1 MEKQPDALTR
11 NPHLPHSHFC
21 PFACS
26 YLWRVRLLRLLCHRL
41 LPSCIPAPM
50 SHRRL
55 LMLSC
60 DAPAQRLLNFLR
72 FKNENGSS
80 CFKTLNTWKA
90 QELYYLRM
98 QRSREKMDR
107 EKTEENLYQNKKRLK
122 VCVATCNRADYSKL
136 APIMF
141 GLKSHPEEFEL
152 EVVVLGS
159 HLIDDYGNTFRMIE
173 QDDFDIGSKL
183 HTIVRGEDEAA
194 MVESV
199 GLALVKLPDVLQRLR
214 PDILVV
220 HGDRFDA
227 LALATAAALM
237 NIRILHLEGGEVS
250 GTIDDSIR
258 HAISKLAHYHACC
271 TRMAEQHLIAM
282 CEDHSRILLAGC
294 PSYDK
299 LLSTYHRDDYVDIIK
314 SWLGDKVKDNDYIV
328 ALQHPVTTDIQ
339 HSIKIYGLMLD
350 ALISFNK
357 RTLILFPNIDAGSKE
372 MVRVMRKKGIEQHPN
387 FRAVKHIPFEQ
398 FIQLVSHAGC
408 MIGNSSCGVREA
420 GAFGTPVI
428 NLGTRQT
435 GRETEY
441 FEHLLNP
448 TNMPSIVEAEPG
460 DSGLGSP
467 ISGVDVTEVAK
478 KLLGGRAPGMD
489 EIRPEFLKALDVS
502 YPHADDGHPQVGA
515 AQVDSQST
523 LYFQDVID
531 VLGDG
536 VFHRRKAKG
545 LLERLFQVDAT
556 QKLQN
561 PGHCIAVTAITVSLC
576 KKMWHSQV
584 EPISP
589 VGNSGRQQLQMGG
602 PDFPL
607 PSHFFQLLRGNPKAF
622 PGQPRDIGNI
632 VKKYTESNPK
642 TFEHRMHLILKMCK
656 DAVQDAVRL
665 NCRIL
670 GVGISTGGRVNPQE
684 GIILH
689 STKLIQEWSSV
700 DLRTPISDALG
711 LPVWVDNDGNC
722 AALAERKFGHG
733 RGVDNFV
740 TVITGTG
747 IGGGI
752 IHNSELIH
760 GSTFCAA
767 ELGHIKVSLEGPEC
781 SCGSQGCIEAFASGM
796 ALQREA
802 KRLHDG
808 ERHHHCSKVVT
819 CWGFLSPDELLK
831 MDGMDVKLA
840 EPITAAH
847 LISAASSGNSKA
859 NDVLH
864 KASLALGIGIVNIL
878 HIVNPSLVILSGVL
892 ASYYQAPVQQVIL
905 ERALFSA
912 QSIKVVKSD
921 LEEPALLGAASMVLD
936 YATRRTY

>member
-1 MEKQPDALTR
+1 MWKMEKQPGALNR
-11 NPHLPHSHFC
+11 NPHS
-21 PFACS
+21 
-26 YLWRVRLLRLLCHRL
+26 
-41 LPSCIPAPM
+41 
-50 SHRRL
+50 
-55 LMLSC
+55 
-60 DAPAQRLLNFLR
+60 
-72 FKNENGSS
+72 
-80 CFKTLNTWKA
+80 LNTWKA

-98 QRSREKMDR
+98 QRTKEKMDH
-107 EKTEENLYQNKKRLK
+107 EKTEENLYQNKRRLK

-199 GLALVKLPDVLQRLR
+199 GLALVKLPDVLQRLS
-214 PDILVV
+214 PDILIV

-299 LLSTYHRDDYVDIIK
+299 LLSTYHRDDYMDIIK
-314 SWLGDKVKDNDYIV
+314 SWLGDKVKENDYIV

-398 FIQLVSHAGC
+398 FIQLLSHAGC

-435 GRETEY
+435 GRETGENVLHVRDADTHNKIY
-441 FEHLLNP
+441 HALELQFGKRYPGSKIYGDGNAVPRILKFLS
-448 TNMPSIVEAEPG
+448 SIDLDEPLQKTFCFPPVK
-460 DSGLGSP
+460 DT
-467 ISGVDVTEVAK
+467 ISQDIDHILETQSALAVD
-478 KLLGGRAPGMD
+478 LGGTNLR
-489 EIRPEFLKALDVS
+489 V
-502 YPHADDGHPQVGA
+502 
-515 AQVDSQST
+515 
-523 LYFQDVID
+523 
-531 VLGDG
+531 
-536 VFHRRKAKG
+536 
-545 LLERLFQVDAT
+545 
-556 QKLQN
+556 
-561 PGHCIAVTAITVSLC
+561 AIVC
-576 KKMWHSQV
+576 MQ
-584 EPISP
+584 
-589 VGNSGRQQLQMGG
+589 
-602 PDFPL
+602 
-607 PSHFFQLLRGNPKAF
+607 
-622 PGQPRDIGNI
+622 GNI
-632 VKKYTESNPK
+632 VKKYTEPNPK
-642 TFEHRMHLILKMCK
+642 TFEDRMHLILKMCK

-684 GIILH
+684 GIVLH

-752 IHNSELIH
+752 IHNSELVH

-767 ELGHIKVSLEGPEC
+767 ELGHIKVSLDGPEC

-802 KRLHDG
+802 KRLHD
-808 ERHHHCSKVVT
+808 E
-819 CWGFLSPDELLK
+819 ELLK

-847 LISAASSGNSKA
+847 LISAARKGNSKA
-859 NDVLH
+859 NAVLH
-864 KASLALGIGIVNIL
+864 KASLALGVGIVNIL

-892 ASYYQAPVQQVIL
+892 ASYYQAPVQQVML

>member
-1 MEKQPDALTR
+1 
-11 NPHLPHSHFC
+11 
-21 PFACS
+21 
-26 YLWRVRLLRLLCHRL
+26 
-41 LPSCIPAPM
+41 
-50 SHRRL
+50 
-55 LMLSC
+55 
-60 DAPAQRLLNFLR
+60 
-72 FKNENGSS
+72 
-80 CFKTLNTWKA
+80 
-90 QELYYLRM
+90 M

-435 GRETEY
+435 GRETGENVLHVRDADTHNKIY
-441 FEHLLNP
+441 HALELQFGKRYPGSKIYGDGNAVPRILKFLS
-448 TNMPSIVEAEPG
+448 SIDLKEPLQKTFCFPPVK
-460 DSGLGSP
+460 DT
-467 ISGVDVTEVAK
+467 ISQDIDHILEIQSALAVD
-478 KLLGGRAPGMD
+478 LGGTNLR
-489 EIRPEFLKALDVS
+489 V
-502 YPHADDGHPQVGA
+502 
-515 AQVDSQST
+515 
-523 LYFQDVID
+523 
-531 VLGDG
+531 
-536 VFHRRKAKG
+536 
-545 LLERLFQVDAT
+545 
-556 QKLQN
+556 
-561 PGHCIAVTAITVSLC
+561 AIVC
-576 KKMWHSQV
+576 M
-584 EPISP
+584 
-589 VGNSGRQQLQMGG
+589 R
-602 PDFPL
+602 
-607 PSHFFQLLRGNPKAF
+607 
-622 PGQPRDIGNI
+622 GNI

-802 KRLHDG
+802 KRLHD
-808 ERHHHCSKVVT
+808 
-819 CWGFLSPDELLK
+819 DELLK

-847 LISAASSGNSKA
+847 LISAASNGNSKA

-864 KASLALGIGIVNIL
+864 KASLALGVGIVNIL

>member
-1 MEKQPDALTR
+1 
-11 NPHLPHSHFC
+11 
-21 PFACS
+21 
-26 YLWRVRLLRLLCHRL
+26 
-41 LPSCIPAPM
+41 
-50 SHRRL
+50 
-55 LMLSC
+55 
-60 DAPAQRLLNFLR
+60 
-72 FKNENGSS
+72 
-80 CFKTLNTWKA
+80 
-90 QELYYLRM
+90 M
-98 QRSREKMDR
+98 QRSRDKMER
-107 EKTEENLYQNKKRLK
+107 GKIEELCESKKRLR

-141 GLKSHPEEFEL
+141 GIKSHPEEFDL

-214 PDILVV
+214 PDVLVV

-237 NIRILHLEGGEVS
+237 NIRILHVEGGEVS

-271 TRMAEQHLIAM
+271 THSAEQHLIAM

-299 LLSTYHRDDYVDIIK
+299 LLSAHCREDHRDIIK
-314 SWLGDKVKDNDYIV
+314 SWLGDNVKEQDYIV

-339 HSIKIYGLMLD
+339 NSIKLYGLMLD
-350 ALISFNK
+350 ALLSFNK

-387 FRAVKHIPFEQ
+387 FRAVKHVPFEQ
-398 FIQLVSHAGC
+398 FIQLVCHAGC

-435 GRETEY
+435 GRETGENVLHVRDADTQNKIY
-441 FEHLLNP
+441 HALELQFGKTYPCSKIYGDGNAVPRILKFLRTIDLGEPLQKTFCFP
-448 TNMPSIVEAEPG
+448 PVKDSISQDIDHILETQSA
-460 DSGLGSP
+460 LA
-467 ISGVDVTEVAK
+467 VD
-478 KLLGGRAPGMD
+478 LGGTNLR
-489 EIRPEFLKALDVS
+489 V
-502 YPHADDGHPQVGA
+502 
-515 AQVDSQST
+515 
-523 LYFQDVID
+523 
-531 VLGDG
+531 
-536 VFHRRKAKG
+536 
-545 LLERLFQVDAT
+545 
-556 QKLQN
+556 
-561 PGHCIAVTAITVSLC
+561 AIVC
-576 KKMWHSQV
+576 MQ
-584 EPISP
+584 
-589 VGNSGRQQLQMGG
+589 
-602 PDFPL
+602 
-607 PSHFFQLLRGNPKAF
+607 
-622 PGQPRDIGNI
+622 GNI
-632 VKKYTESNPK
+632 VKKYTQPNPK
-642 TFEHRMHLILKMCK
+642 TYEGRMQLILQMCA
-656 DAVQDAVRL
+656 DAMKDAVRL

-670 GVGISTGGRVNPQE
+670 GVGVSTGGRVNPQE
-684 GIILH
+684 GVVLH
-689 STKLIQEWSSV
+689 STKLIHEWSSV
-700 DLRTPISDALG
+700 DLRTPISDAMH

-722 AALAERKFGHG
+722 AALAEKKFGHG
-733 RGVDNFV
+733 KGVENFV

-752 IHNSELIH
+752 IHQHELIH

-781 SCGSQGCIEAFASGM
+781 MCGSRGCIEAYASGM

-802 KRLHDG
+802 KRLN
-808 ERHHHCSKVVT
+808 
-819 CWGFLSPDELLK
+819 DEEML
-831 MDGMDVKLA
+831 MVEGMDKKLL

-847 LISAASSGNSKA
+847 LITAARLGNSKA
-859 NDVLH
+859 EAVLNT
-864 KASLALGIGIVNIL
+864 ASTALGVGVVNIL
-878 HIVNPSLVILSGVL
+878 HMVNPSLVILSGVL
-892 ASYYQAPVQQVIL
+892 SSYYQVPVQHVISQ
-905 ERALFSA
+905 RALFSA
-912 QSIKVVKSD
+912 QSIRVVKSD

>member
-1 MEKQPDALTR
+1 MEKQPGVLTR
-11 NPHLPHSHFC
+11 NPH
-21 PFACS
+21 
-26 YLWRVRLLRLLCHRL
+26 
-41 LPSCIPAPM
+41 
-50 SHRRL
+50 
-55 LMLSC
+55 
-60 DAPAQRLLNFLR
+60 
-72 FKNENGSS
+72 
-80 CFKTLNTWKA
+80 
-90 QELYYLRM
+90 ELYYLRM
-98 QRSREKMDR
+98 QRIKEKMER
-107 EKTEENLYQNKKRLK
+107 GKTEENHYESKRKLK

-141 GLKSHPEEFEL
+141 GLKNQPEEFEL

-173 QDDFDIGSKL
+173 QDKFDIGSKL

-199 GLALVKLPDVLQRLR
+199 GLALVKLPDVLQRLH
-214 PDILVV
+214 PDILIV

-299 LLSTYHRDDYVDIIK
+299 LLSSQRRDDYMDIIK
-314 SWLGDKVKDNDYIV
+314 SWLGDKVKDRDYIV

-339 HSIKIYGLMLD
+339 QSIKIYGLMLD

-398 FIQLVSHAGC
+398 FVQLVCHAGC

-435 GRETEY
+435 GRETGENVLHVRDADTQNKIY
-441 FEHLLNP
+441 HALELQFGKRYP
-448 TNMPSIVEAEPG
+448 DSKIYG
-460 DSGLGSP
+460 DGNAVPRILKFLGSIDLEEPLQKTFCFPPVKDP
-467 ISGVDVTEVAK
+467 ISQDIDHILETQSALAVD
-478 KLLGGRAPGMD
+478 LGGTNLR
-489 EIRPEFLKALDVS
+489 V
-502 YPHADDGHPQVGA
+502 
-515 AQVDSQST
+515 
-523 LYFQDVID
+523 
-531 VLGDG
+531 
-536 VFHRRKAKG
+536 
-545 LLERLFQVDAT
+545 
-556 QKLQN
+556 
-561 PGHCIAVTAITVSLC
+561 AIVC
-576 KKMWHSQV
+576 M
-584 EPISP
+584 
-589 VGNSGRQQLQMGG
+589 R
-602 PDFPL
+602 
-607 PSHFFQLLRGNPKAF
+607 
-622 PGQPRDIGNI
+622 GNI
-632 VKKYTESNPK
+632 VKKYTEPNPK
-642 TFEHRMHLILKMCK
+642 TFEDRMCLILKMCK
-656 DAVQDAVRL
+656 DAVQDAVNF
-665 NCRIL
+665 NCRLL

-684 GIILH
+684 GIVLH
-689 STKLIQEWSSV
+689 STHLIQEWSSV
-700 DLRTPISDALG
+700 DLRTPISNALG

-733 RGVDNFV
+733 RGVENFV

-752 IHNSELIH
+752 IHNYELIH

-802 KRLHDG
+802 KRLHD
-808 ERHHHCSKVVT
+808 E
-819 CWGFLSPDELLK
+819 DLLK
-831 MDGMDVKLA
+831 EEGMDMELA

-847 LISAASSGNSKA
+847 LIHAAGNGNSEA
-859 NDVLH
+859 NAVLH
-864 KASLALGIGIVNIL
+864 KASMALGVGIVNIL
-878 HIVNPSLVILSGVL
+878 HIVNPALVILSGVL
-892 ASYYQAPVQQVIL
+892 ASYYQAPVQHVIT
-905 ERALFSA
+905 ERALVSA
-912 QSIKVVKSD
+912 QRIKVVKSE